1 MFKGAYLGKLLRINL
16 TTREYRGED
25 VNPDE
30 LKMLLGG
37 RGLAAGYYFH
47 EIGAELNPFDPENRV
62 IFFTGPLTGLPLPS
76 TTKFQL
82 ATKSPET
89 GMYLCSNSGGSL
101 GPQLKRCGYDGLIVE
116 GRSERWCYL
125 AIRDDRVTFA
135 DAEPWLGYDSPST
148 LEAIR
153 DAMDDRL
160 ASVLSIGPAAER
172 LVRLSCINVD
182 SRAFGRGGAG
192 AVLGSKR
199 LKGIG
204 IRGSGRIPVADPAR
218 IDSIRR
224 EATAT
229 LKQTRADHTRFGT
242 PQYIEVINEL
252 GCMPTRNFQT
262 AYFEQGDK
270 IDAFAM
276 VDHYL
281 EKNYA
286 CYRCPVACGKIC
298 LVKQG
303 PFAGAHART
312 EFESIGL
319 LGPNCGVSDFAA
331 IVKANQLCDQLG
343 LDTMSA
349 GHAVA
354 LTMELFERGLIG
366 TDYTRG
372 IEARFGSAE
381 ALVALIGLIGERKG
395 IGDLLAEGMDFVK
408 SAKPEWADYI
418 LEVKGL
424 PLAAYDPRGFHGNGL
439 TYGTSSRGACH
450 NVGGWTIRAELQ
462 SGRYDRFALEG
473 KGELVR
479 SIQDNR
485 AYVDSLGICTV
496 VRGSLGFSDIPK
508 GEVLEAATGY
518 GFTPKLM
525 EIGSRIY
532 TMERLILNREGI
544 DRSSDYLPRRISEQ
558 PLPSGP
564 TEGRILTRQMYDTM
578 LDEYYR
584 VRGWDQAGKPTRA
597 TLETLDLPRRLK
609 MD

>member
-1 MFKGAYLGKLLRINL
+1 
-16 TTREYRGED
+16 
-25 VNPDE
+25 
-30 LKMLLGG
+30 
-37 RGLAAGYYFH
+37 
-47 EIGAELNPFDPENRV
+47 
-62 IFFTGPLTGLPLPS
+62 
-76 TTKFQL
+76 
-82 ATKSPET
+82 
-89 GMYLCSNSGGSL
+89 
-101 GPQLKRCGYDGLIVE
+101 
-116 GRSERWCYL
+116 
-125 AIRDDRVTFA
+125 
-135 DAEPWLGYDSPST
+135 
-148 LEAIR
+148 
-153 DAMDDRL
+153 
-160 ASVLSIGPAAER
+160 
-172 LVRLSCINVD
+172 
-182 SRAFGRGGAG
+182 
-192 AVLGSKR
+192 
-199 LKGIG
+199 
-204 IRGSGRIPVADPAR
+204 
-218 IDSIRR
+218 
-224 EATAT
+224 
-229 LKQTRADHTRFGT
+229 
-242 PQYIEVINEL
+242 
-252 GCMPTRNFQT
+252 
-262 AYFEQGDK
+262 
-270 IDAFAM
+270 
-276 VDHYL
+276 
-281 EKNYA
+281 
-286 CYRCPVACGKIC
+286 
-298 LVKQG
+298 
-303 PFAGAHART
+303 
-312 EFESIGL
+312 
-319 LGPNCGVSDFAA
+319 
-331 IVKANQLCDQLG
+331 
-343 LDTMSA
+343 MSA

-366 TDYTRG
+366 TDDTRG

-381 ALVALIGLIGERKG
+381 SLVALIGLIGERKG

-439 TYGTSSRGACH
+439 TYGTSRRGACH

-564 TEGRILTRQMYDTM
+564 TEGRILTRQMSDTM